1 MSSSDSPGDLP
12 FVDEHRTL
20 VAAPPADVWR
30 SLGAQFT
37 HHRGTGADLVAHLL
51 GTVPRRAGGPPL
63 TEGAAVPGFAVA
75 ESVPGR
81 RLRLAGRHR
90 FSRYV
95 LQFDLADGTDGTLV
109 SARTYAA
116 FPGPHG
122 GLYRLLVIGSGGHR
136 LAVRRMLRD
145 IRDRAERGRA

>member
-1 MSSSDSPGDLP
+1 MSRSDPAGDLP

-20 VAAPPADVWR
+20 VAVPPAAVWR

-37 HHRGTGADLVAHLL
+37 HHRATGADLLAHLL

-75 ESVPGR
+75 EAVPGR

-95 LQFDLADGTDGTLV
+95 LRFDLADHTGGTLV
-109 SARTYAA
+109 SARTYAE

-122 GLYRLLVIGSGGHR
+122 ALYRLLVIGSGGHR

-145 IRDRAERGRA
+145 IRDRAERDSA

>member
-1 MSSSDSPGDLP
+1 MSSSDPPGDLP

-37 HHRGTGADLVAHLL
+37 HHRASGADLVAHLL

-75 ESVPGR
+75 EAVPER

-95 LQFDLADGTDGTLV
+95 LQFDLADRADGTLV

-145 IRDRAERGRA
+145 IRARAERAGA